1 MEVIIFLFIGLFS
14 MWYALH
20 VILYSDK
27 EQKKKVT
34 YFLAGSIIL
43 YFSLSCVFLE
53 LLNFKK

>member
-1 MEVIIFLFIGLFS
+1 MEVIIFVFIGLFS

-27 EQKKKVT
+27 KQKKKVI

-43 YFSLSCVFLE
+43 YCSLSCAFLE

>member
-27 EQKKKVT
+27 KKKVT